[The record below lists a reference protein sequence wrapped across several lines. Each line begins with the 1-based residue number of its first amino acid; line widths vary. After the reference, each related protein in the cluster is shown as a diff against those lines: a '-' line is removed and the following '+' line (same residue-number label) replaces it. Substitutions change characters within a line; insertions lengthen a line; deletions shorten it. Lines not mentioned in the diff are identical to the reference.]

1 MDGEYVGAS
10 RVKLGFGKPVATT
23 CVWVDGLTEHTE
35 KQVLSCVS
43 RCGGATSVCVDRA
56 AGAALV
62 HFEQAIAAGAAVRE
76 LRRVAAHVSAA
87 EPDRPRLAV
96 DYASRECQVT
106 FYSGLYIRA
115 DRLCSLENACLFR
128 FFFYHPHVHI
138 FSTVL
143 NMRFVSPVY
152 TFGLFQLSVSQ
163 TSWGEICLN
172 LSDNS
177 ILLQFTT
184 IC

>member
-96 DYASRECQVT
+96 DYASRECQVI
-106 FYSGLYIRA
+106 FYSGLDTRA
-115 DRLCSLENACLFR
+115 DRLCFHIVSSIIKVHNLCCMRHPATYSFCSNLMKARLKLRQKRCLRCHVTEKLIFLLFL
-128 FFFYHPHVHI
+128 FFVY
-138 FSTVL
+138 
-143 NMRFVSPVY
+143 VSY
-152 TFGLFQLSVSQ
+152 K
-163 TSWGEICLN
+163 
-172 LSDNS
+172 
-177 ILLQFTT
+177 
-184 IC
+184 

>member
-96 DYASRECQVT
+96 DYASRECQVI
-106 FYSGLYIRA
+106 FYSG
-115 DRLCSLENACLFR
+115 CSLVNACLPG
-128 FFFYHPHVHI
+128 FFLQLSSLTSAVIKHALYVPPI
-138 FSTVL
+138 
-143 NMRFVSPVY
+143 Y
-152 TFGLFQLSVSQ
+152 TFDLFQLSVSQ
-163 TSWGEICLN
+163 TS
-172 LSDNS
+172 
-177 ILLQFTT
+177 
-184 IC
+184 